1 MISLT
6 IALRSVWKNRR
17 RSLATLLSIA
27 VGFTAINLFAGYIQD
42 TYAGLRR
49 TAIHYEGLGHV
60 TLAKPGFFERGG
72 VNPAKYL
79 FSRDELQRLRRLIE
93 AQPEVQLTTPSLGVS
108 GLISNGKLSTIFIA
122 DGEEPE
128 SAARLRALPGMGRIW
143 QQDSLDPR
151 RPSSGLVSSGLAAL
165 LGVEAGGSAT
175 LLSTTLEGQTNALD
189 LDVLG
194 TWDTGTSATNDKL
207 LRLPLEYVQRLLD
220 TEGASRV
227 VVLLRDNGSADA
239 FRARLRPLLKD
250 AGIEAEVRT
259 WEELSV
265 FYRQVK
271 NLFDLIFLFLFTIVF
286 IVVLMGIVNTLTM
299 SVMERVREIGTL
311 RAIGMRR
318 GGILRLFA
326 LEGGVLGVL
335 GCFVGITLTL
345 AIGSIINGS
354 GLAYTPPSS
363 SSPVPLTVAILPLQ
377 MLILMGML
385 SVVSMLAACVP
396 ARRAAQ
402 LEIVDALGHV

>member
-396 ARRAAQ
+396 ARRASQ

>member
-27 VGFTAINLFAGYIQD
+27 VGFTAINLFSGYIQD
-42 TYAGLRR
+42 TYSGLRL

-72 VNPAKYL
+72 VSPAKYM
-79 FSRDELQRLRRLIE
+79 FSRDELQRLRRLVE
-93 AQPEVQLTTPSLGVS
+93 EQPEVKLTTPSLGVS
-108 GLISNGKLSTIFIA
+108 GLVSNGKISTIFIA
-122 DGEEPE
+122 EGEEPE
-128 SAARLRALPGMGRIW
+128 SAAQLRALPTMDRSW

-151 RPSSGLVSSGLAAL
+151 QPSGGLVSSGLAAL
-165 LGVEAGGSAT
+165 LGVEAGGAAT
-175 LLSTTLEGQTNALD
+175 LLSTTLDGQTNALD

-220 TEGASRV
+220 TEGASRII
-227 VVLLRDNGSADA
+227 VLLRDDASADA
-239 FRARLRPLLKD
+239 FRSRLQPLLKE
-250 AGIEAEVRT
+250 AGIEAEIRT

-271 NLFDLIFLFLFTIVF
+271 NLFDLIFLFLFSIVF

-318 GGILRLFA
+318 SGVLRLFA
-326 LEGGVLGVL
+326 LEGGVLGLL
-335 GCFVGITLTL
+335 GCLVGVALTL
-345 AIGSIINGS
+345 FIGAAINGS
-354 GLAYTPPSS
+354 QLSYTPPSS
-363 SSPVPLTVAILPLQ
+363 SSPVPLAVMILPMQ
-377 MLILMGML
+377 MLVLVGLL
-385 SVVSMLAACVP
+385 SLVSMLAACVP

-402 LEIVDALGHV
+402 LEVVDALGHV

>member
-27 VGFTAINLFAGYIQD
+27 VGFTAINLFSGYIQD
-42 TYAGLRR
+42 TYTGLRR

-72 VNPAKYL
+72 VNPAKYII
-79 FSRDELQRLRRLIE
+79 SRDELQRLRRLIE
-93 AQPEVQLTTPSLGVS
+93 AQPEVQLTTPLLGVS
-108 GLISNGKLSTIFIA
+108 GLVSNGKISTIFIA

-128 SAARLRALPGMGRIW
+128 SSARLRALPGEDRIW
-143 QQDSLDPR
+143 QQDSLDSR
-151 RPSSGLVSSGLAAL
+151 RSSSGLVSSGLAAL

-194 TWDTGTSATNDKL
+194 TWDTGNSATNDKL

-220 TEGASRV
+220 TEGASRL
-227 VVLLRDNGSADA
+227 VVLLHPDSSADA
-239 FRARLRPLLKD
+239 FRARLGPLLKE
-250 AGIEAEVRT
+250 AGIDAEMRT

-318 GGILRLFA
+318 TGVLRLFA
-326 LEGGVLGVL
+326 LEGGVLGLL
-335 GCFVGITLTL
+335 GCAAGLALTV
-345 AIGSIINGS
+345 AIGSAINGS
-354 GLAYTPPSS
+354 GLSYTPPSS

-377 MLILMGML
+377 MLVLMGLL
-385 SVVSMLAACVP
+385 SFVSMLAACIP

-402 LEIVDALGHV
+402 LEVVDALGHV